1 MTLTRRLALFGA
13 ACAALIRLPTATAMA
28 KDADDRTFIETYTT
42 PDGRSVSVR
51 VLAPRSGKQ
60 WEMIAFSH
68 GANSRSTL
76 YERILQPW
84 RQAGWLVLAPDHLD
98 AGGAPDRTKVSAEQ
112 LTASR
117 VADIRAIIDQRAVAE
132 AIAARFGASIDW
144 DGVVVAGHSYG
155 GITAQS
161 VAGAKTLTR
170 GERSGARQPQNNF
183 DPAVKAVIAFSPP
196 GPITGFIPE
205 DAWSDMTVPA
215 LVETGTADVLPGFI
229 DDWHAHAASFH
240 NAPAGD
246 KWLLVGSGV
255 DHYFGGLICRLREGN
270 DSQSAA
276 LDATVK
282 ISLEFLDAYGRRDPA
297 ALQRLSGAARNQ
309 SFTPLVSITQ
319 G

>member
-1 MTLTRRLALFGA
+1 MTLTRRLALFST
-13 ACAALIRLPTATAMA
+13 ACAALIRLPTMAMA
-28 KDADDRTFIETYTT
+28 ESADERTFIETYTT

-51 VLAPRSGKQ
+51 ILAPRSGKR
-60 WEMIAFSH
+60 WGMIAFSH

-117 VADIRAIIDQRAVAE
+117 IADIRAIIDQRAVAE

-144 DGVVVAGHSYG
+144 NAVVVAGHSYG

-161 VAGAKTLTR
+161 VAGAKTVTR
-170 GERSGARQPQNNF
+170 GEGSGAGRPQNNF
-183 DPAVKAVIAFSPP
+183 DPVVKAVIAFSPP
-196 GPITGFIPE
+196 GPIKGFIPE
-205 DAWSDMTVPA
+205 DAWSSMTIPS
-215 LVETGTADVLPGFI
+215 LVETGTADFLPGFI

-240 NAPAGD
+240 NAPPGRN
-246 KWLLVGSGV
+246 WLLVGAGV

-276 LDATVK
+276 LDAMVK
-282 ISLEFLDAYGRRDPA
+282 ISQEFLNAYGRRDLA
-297 ALQRLSGAARNQ
+297 ALQRLSDAGRNQ
-309 SFTPLVSITQ
+309 SFAPLVSITQ